1 MKVISLLV
9 DCLVVSL
16 DKNILIKNSDGE
28 IVKLAPGMEVHKGD
42 LLLLPDNSNIVLG
55 SKNQNV
61 NISNVDG
68 FLQHISTDPA
78 TNNTAF
84 YQQFSFGN
92 EFHHYDS
99 SDNKHIV
106 AHLDVEVSALQKKIL
121 DDQDPTKE
129 LKAPNAGIHTL
140 DSSSIGG
147 FGEILYDNDKMLA
160 VAGFD
165 TAYIPSDHKEHKDN
179 VYPQVH
185 HQLVADITIDT
196 IAHDD
201 VVDAAES
208 HQKQTITGTVGGDV
222 KVGDTVLVTLD
233 GQSLGTTQ
241 VVQGAHGLVW
251 SLDGVDGNTLLTA
264 PLD

>member
-106 AHLDVEVSALQKKIL
+106 AHLDVEVSALQKK
-121 DDQDPTKE
+121 
-129 LKAPNAGIHTL
+129 
-140 DSSSIGG
+140 
-147 FGEILYDNDKMLA
+147 
-160 VAGFD
+160 
-165 TAYIPSDHKEHKDN
+165 
-179 VYPQVH
+179 
-185 HQLVADITIDT
+185 
-196 IAHDD
+196 
-201 VVDAAES
+201 
-208 HQKQTITGTVGGDV
+208 
-222 KVGDTVLVTLD
+222 
-233 GQSLGTTQ
+233 
-241 VVQGAHGLVW
+241 
-251 SLDGVDGNTLLTA
+251 NTR
-264 PLD
+264 